1 MNFQHRCVRSNFF
14 VRGLVLLACVAVAQP
29 VMAGW
34 SEKQKIISTPPG
46 VGAEFGNAIAISGN
60 TMVVGAHNTAPNQEG
75 AAFVY
80 ELNGTTWTQK
90 AKLVAGVIAGI
101 SPAATDHFGYS
112 VAISGDTIVVGAP
125 STFGSLTNPGSV
137 YVFVRNGMTWVEQ
150 KKLTGGMAGDEFG
163 QSVAIQGE
171 TLVVGAHL
179 VDFPIPNM
187 VNQFWSDAGSAYI
200 FRRSGT
206 VWMQTQQLKPTLS
219 AVPNPSPILGDLFG
233 SSVAISGNFIAVGA
247 EGDDMPL
254 TRAGTVYVFAKNSVG
269 TYVQQPKLFVGG
281 GGNGDRLGY
290 SVALEGNT
298 LVAGAPYYTPHTG
311 PPLYTQNS
319 GETHRGAAYVFEF
332 NGATWALP
340 KKLVASD
347 GLLGDHFGWSVAVSS
362 NVIAV
367 GARDDDMAAGQDAG
381 STYVFTQSFSQ
392 SVSVWT
398 ESQKLAPSSPF
409 NGDRFGES
417 VAWSFGNLVVG
428 AALKPLNPGQGA
440 AYYFVPVGSIWWVG
454 FGIIALVVLIAIMMR
469 GTIGRL
475 FPRRDP

>member
-1 MNFQHRCVRSNFF
+1 
-14 VRGLVLLACVAVAQP
+14 
-29 VMAGW
+29 MAGW
-34 SEKQKIISTPPG
+34 SEKQKIISAPPG

-60 TMVVGAHNTAPNQEG
+60 TMVVGANNTAPNQEG

-137 YVFVRNGMTWVEQ
+137 YVFVRNGMTWPEQ

-163 QSVAIQGE
+163 QSVAIQAE
-171 TLVVGAHL
+171 TLVVGAHF
-179 VDFPIPNM
+179 VDLPVPSM
-187 VNQFWSDAGSAYI
+187 VNKYEKDAGSAYV

-206 VWMQTQQLKPTLS
+206 VWMQTQQLIPTLS
-219 AVPNPSPILGDLFG
+219 PVPNPSPILGDLFG
-233 SSVAISGNFIAVGA
+233 SSVAISGNSIAVGA
-247 EGDDMPL
+247 EGDDTPP
-254 TRAGTVYVFAKNSVG
+254 TKAGTVYVFSKNSVG
-269 TYVQQPKLFVGG
+269 TYVQQPKLFLGG
-281 GGNGDRLGY
+281 GGNGDLLGH
-290 SVALEGNT
+290 SVALEANT
-298 LVAGAPYYTPHTG
+298 LVAGAPYHTP
-311 PPLYTQNS
+311 NM
-319 GETHRGAAYVFEF
+319 GETARGAAYVFEF
-332 NGATWALP
+332 NGATWASP

-347 GLLGDHFGWSVAVSS
+347 GVLGDHFGWSVAVSS